1 MSNAKSIMASALMAW
16 VQQLII
22 IGRRSISFET
32 SISSSEP
39 VLILQELLY
48 ICCVWTV
55 LLENLLPG
63 ITNRGESLVT

>member
-39 VLILQELLY
+39 VLILQELLN

-55 LLENLLPG
+55 LLENLLHK
-63 ITNRGESLVT
+63 